1 MNIKELEA
9 LRELATKGKWG
20 TFDHDN
26 QHVVSTPLD
35 EDGCFGYPAAESADH
50 PDGRYVIAIHNAA
63 PELIAAARR
72 LEALEE
78 AMRERD
84 RECDK
89 IYGGQIG
96 SIAMEA
102 LRVRAEQI
110 LKERSK

>member
-1 MNIKELEA
+1 MNIEELEA

-78 AMRERD
+78 AMQQFIEEVNGSLRELHWIQ
-84 RECDK
+84 E
-89 IYGGQIG
+89 
-96 SIAMEA
+96 
-102 LRVRAEQI
+102 RADYI